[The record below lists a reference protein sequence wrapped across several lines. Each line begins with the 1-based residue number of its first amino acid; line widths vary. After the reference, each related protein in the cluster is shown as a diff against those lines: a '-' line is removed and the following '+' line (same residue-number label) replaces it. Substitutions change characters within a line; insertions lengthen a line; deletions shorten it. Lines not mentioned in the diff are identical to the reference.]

1 MLPIFYWF
9 IYFDHIHDK
18 VNFYMEYFIDDVA
31 PFMIIFIIRN
41 FSCMNNIVVYEMPA
55 SNWKVDGPFLHDS
68 IIVWF

>member
-55 SNWKVDGPFLHDS
+55 SN
-68 IIVWF
+68 